1 MEMKHIQ
8 TSRLLIALRTGE
20 AAALQDVRD
29 VEGLFQVLW
38 FEAQGL
44 GRRLGTVPIPARAAL
59 VGRLRRRRS
68 DASVGTW

>member
-1 MEMKHIQ
+1 M
-8 TSRLLIALRTGE
+8 RTGE

-29 VEGLFQVLW
+29 VEGRVPGAGVVRGV
-38 FEAQGL
+38 AQGL
-44 GRRLGTVPIPARAAL
+44 GRRLGTVPNPARAAL